1 MDGKSRMDQ
10 LANAAV
16 YLHLGQ
22 SSQDGQESSPI
33 PLGLPQHSALSRR
46 NTPRLLS
53 QRLNPY
59 FVEWLMGW
67 PQNWT
72 LATVRP
78 ASSVVETELFRSA
91 LQQHLSSLLG
101 ELEFLKD

>member
-1 MDGKSRMDQ
+1 MDQ

-22 SSQDGQESSPI
+22 SSQAGQESSPI
-33 PLGLPQHSALSRR
+33 PLGLPQHLALSKSK
-46 NTPRLLS
+46 TPRLLS

-67 PQNWT
+67 PKNWT
-72 LATVRP
+72 LAAVRP
-78 ASSVVETELFRSA
+78 ASSVVETESFRSA
-91 LQQHLSSLLG
+91 LQQHLLFLLG
-101 ELEFLKD
+101 EQEFSKG